1 MGLRERQRWRECG
14 QVGGRDR
21 RRREG
26 GRERQ
31 TCRYTF
37 TWHINRINLTALS
50 ILIPSYP
57 LIPSHLL
64 QADLGAVSA
73 EIKDLQER
81 SMDMAQ
87 RLRNRRVSEGVRE

>member
-1 MGLRERQRWRECG
+1 MGRWEGGIEGEGRE
-14 QVGGRDR
+14 GGRDR
-21 RRREG
+21 
-26 GRERQ
+26 Q
-31 TCRYTF
+31 TCGYTF
-37 TWHINRINLTALS
+37 TWHINRINLTALF

-57 LIPSHLL
+57 LIPTHLL

-87 RLRNRRVSEGVRE
+87 RLRNRRVSEGVSE